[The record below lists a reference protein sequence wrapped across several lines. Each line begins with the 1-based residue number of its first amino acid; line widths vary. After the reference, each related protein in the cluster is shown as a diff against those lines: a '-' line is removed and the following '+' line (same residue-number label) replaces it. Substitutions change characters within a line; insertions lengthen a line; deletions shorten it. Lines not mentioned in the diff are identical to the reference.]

1 MKDFFNVYRRNSG
14 REKHWDIGD
23 GERRAF
29 RIRGGE
35 DGAPFTVCGEGKYSE
50 VTQGKWLQFNS
61 LSGAMAW
68 ISDYFMHE
76 PPQPKEQENI

>member
-1 MKDFFNVYRRNSG
+1 MHNFFNVVRRNSG

-35 DGAPFTVCGEGKYSE
+35 DGSPFLVCGEGKHSAA
-50 VTQGKWLQFNS
+50 TKGGWLEFHS

-68 ISDYFMHE
+68 IADYFM
-76 PPQPKEQENI
+76 KEEACTTKQQAM